1 MDNLIDQSE
10 KVLQKK
16 NALTRRIDHA
26 LFERIVKEFCPNN
39 SLEDMMSEDLN
50 HEFTFI
56 FRLLMLNIPNFEVE
70 IQLISFQ
77 NDEQTNK
84 YLPIS
89 QSEFLEYPQT
99 MTSSCKNASNL

>member
-1 MDNLIDQSE
+1 LDNLIDQSE

-16 NALTRRIDHA
+16 NPLTRKIDHA
-26 LFERIVKEFCPNN
+26 FYERIVKEFCPNN
-39 SLEDMMSEDLN
+39 SLEDMMSEDLI
-50 HEFTFI
+50 HEFTFV

-77 NDEQTNK
+77 NDDQTIK
-84 YLPIS
+84 YMPIS

-99 MTSSCKNASNL
+99 LSSSCKNARNL